1 MFILCQRCLN
11 IKLVI
16 FGVMS
21 VMVGVKAFYWVKRP
35 LWADEVGTFDHA
47 IFVWSFI
54 AFHPW
59 NKSSHKMVA
68 PPTEYYFCK
77 SVNFI
82 IYSFYVCLFVL
93 PVFAGRSQCWQF
105 GTWLWFSIF
114 CRSVFFI
121 NFLRVDAPVLS
132 GSRSRSGLNLSFGTL
147 DFKWLFRSSVFR
159 ISGFFNSF
167 LLLFH
172 VVLLAKCML
181 YVPRENVFIALSF
194 LG

>member
-21 VMVGVKAFYWVKRP
+21 VMVGVEAFYWVKRP

-77 SVNFI
+77 SVYFI
-82 IYSFYVCLFVL
+82 IHSFYICFICVTRIRRKIAVLAVRDLVMVFHFLPFSFLYKFSSVWRTCAFWFPFAEWLKFV
-93 PVFAGRSQCWQF
+93 FWYF
-105 GTWLWFSIF
+105 GL
-114 CRSVFFI
+114 
-121 NFLRVDAPVLS
+121 
-132 GSRSRSGLNLSFGTL
+132 
-147 DFKWLFRSSVFR
+147 KWLFRSIVFR
-159 ISGFFNSF
+159 ISGIFNSF

-172 VVLLAKCML
+172 IVLLAICML
-181 YVPRENVFIALSF
+181 YVSRGTVLIAPSF